1 MSGAVR
7 VPPKHKLTTTERG
20 YGAAWRK
27 VRLAA
32 LAREP
37 LCRFCYAAGAIVKAD
52 EVDHIDGDS
61 FNNDPDNLRPLCRPC
76 HLLRTARDQA
86 FGKYQFRP
94 EWLRPAAIPVTIVCG
109 APCSGKSSYVA
120 RHAAAEDLV
129 IDLDVIASTIAQS
142 GLHDW
147 DRKWLGPAIRER
159 NRLLG
164 ELTKQPQCKRAWL
177 ILSEA
182 SPDKRQWWADTFKPE
197 RIVVLETPPAVCMAR
212 AKADGRRVG
221 ATREAIGKWW
231 SAYGRRSGDEVV
243 SGGV

>member
-1 MSGAVR
+1 MAT
-7 VPPKHKLTTTERG
+7 PKHKLTTTQRG

-27 VRLAA
+27 IRKLT

-37 LCRFCYAAGAIVKAD
+37 LCRFCYEKGLTVDAD
-52 EVDHIDGDS
+52 EVDHIDGNS

-94 EWLRPAAIPVTIVCG
+94 EWLRPATVLVTIVCG
-109 APCSGKSSYVA
+109 APCSGKSTYVA
-120 RHAAAEDLV
+120 QHAKPADLV

-147 DRKWLGPAIRER
+147 DSKWLGPAIRER
-159 NRLLG
+159 NRILG
-164 ELTKQPQCKRAWL
+164 ELTKQPRWPRAWL

-182 SPDKRQWWADTFKPE
+182 SAERRQWWVDTFKPE
-197 RIVVLETPPAVCMAR
+197 RVVVLETPPTVCMAR
-212 AKADGRRVG
+212 AKADGRKVD

-231 SAYGRRSGDEVV
+231 SVYSRRDGDEVV
-243 SGGV
+243 KANV

>member
-1 MSGAVR
+1 M
-7 VPPKHKLTTTERG
+7 PPKHKLTTTQRG

-27 VRLAA
+27 VRRVVLDD
-32 LAREP
+32 EP
-37 LCRFCYAAGAIVKAD
+37 LCRFCYDKGLIVKAD

-61 FNNDPDNLRPLCRPC
+61 FNNDRDNLRPLCRPC

-94 EWLRPAAIPVTIVCG
+94 EWLRPASLPVTVVCG
-109 APCSGKSSYVA
+109 APCSGKSTYVA
-120 RHAAAEDLV
+120 RRAKPADLV
-129 IDLDVIASTIAQS
+129 IDLDVIASTIAES

-164 ELTKQPQCKRAWL
+164 ELTKRPRWSRAWL
-177 ILSEA
+177 ILSESKA
-182 SPDKRQWWADTFKPE
+182 ERRQWWADTFKPE

-212 AKADGRRVG
+212 AKADGRKAD

-231 SAYGRRSGDEVV
+231 SSYSRRDGDEVV
-243 SGGV
+243 RDGV